1 MDGMSTA
8 QVAPAAEEAQSAD
21 SLERRVI
28 AEIANRIGTLG
39 VETADIAG
47 NLDEISGRAG
57 RQAEQFKALQSTAKT
72 MVETNRELDKSARAA
87 QTAAV
92 AETVKD

>member
-1 MDGMSTA
+1 MSTA

-57 RQAEQFKALQSTAKT
+57 RQA
-72 MVETNRELDKSARAA
+72 
-87 QTAAV
+87 
-92 AETVKD
+92 